1 MRKLNYIVLAA
12 VIAVMTPAIALAQGA
27 DAPTCLAAVA
37 GADTGGFATTTLSNQ
52 SADDGAVSVI
62 NQVDIT
68 AVTGS
73 RTITE
78 DAVRYVNN
86 CGADIELALVAQAPH
101 GNWTA
106 VQAQLFVSTIDAPTS
121 LPTADIDGSWGDQ
134 PLTVTATTAL
144 GTASGSV
151 IVPAGSSAQV
161 AFVVDAG
168 ASFDDASLRWS
179 AEARPV
185 AS

>member
-1 MRKLNYIVLAA
+1 MRKFLYIILAA
-12 VIAVMTPAIALAQGA
+12 VIVVMTPAIALAQGD

-37 GADTGGFATTTLSNQ
+37 GSDTGGFAATTLSGQ
-52 SADDGAVSVI
+52 AADGAVSVV
-62 NQVDIT
+62 NHVDIV

-86 CGADIELALVAQAPH
+86 CGADIELALIAQAPL
-101 GNWTA
+101 GDWTA
-106 VQAQLFVSTIDAPTS
+106 VQAQLFVSTTDAPTS
-121 LPTADIDGSWGDQ
+121 LPTADVDGSWGDQ
-134 PLTVTATTAL
+134 PLTVTAATAL

-168 ASFDDASLRWS
+168 AGFDAASLRWS
-179 AEARPV
+179 AEARTI
-185 AS
+185 AG